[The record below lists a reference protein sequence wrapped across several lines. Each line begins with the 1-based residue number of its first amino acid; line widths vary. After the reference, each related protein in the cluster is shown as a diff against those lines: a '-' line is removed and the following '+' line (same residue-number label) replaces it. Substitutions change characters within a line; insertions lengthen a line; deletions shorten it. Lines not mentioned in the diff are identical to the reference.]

1 MTHPQASFRS
11 DLESH
16 VDAISLVRTRAHRNY
31 RERPCRYAWLAALL
45 CSLLF
50 ASAQAQ
56 ERFSLFVPTEE
67 DDVRRMLELVGL
79 HDGDVVFDLGS
90 GDGRIVLE
98 AARLNANVQGRGIE
112 IDEKLVF
119 EARKLAHD
127 KGIADRVQFLHQ
139 NAFDADL
146 KEATVIAM
154 WLWPELMRM
163 LRPKI
168 LAEARPGTRIVTR
181 IWDLGSWTPDKTDT
195 EGTHLFTWTVP
206 AKVEG
211 NWTWTLPFGNAERA
225 YSAIVE
231 QRFQNVEGVV
241 RVGNR
246 RGVFDSMKLD
256 GDRLSFSLMLTLD
269 GMGLVRHQFEG
280 RVLGDTIEGTVRL
293 LREPYDKAVE
303 VAWRAR
309 RSAATTY
316 FAPTGLEA
324 K

>member
-1 MTHPQASFRS
+1 
-11 DLESH
+11 
-16 VDAISLVRTRAHRNY
+16 VLV
-31 RERPCRYAWLAALL
+31 
-45 CSLLF
+45 
-50 ASAQAQ
+50 ASAPAQ

-67 DDVRRMLELVGL
+67 DDVGRMLTLVGL
-79 HDGDVVFDLGS
+79 RDGDVVFDLGS

-98 AARLNANVQGRGIE
+98 AARINPKVQGRGIE
-112 IDEKLVF
+112 IDEKLVL
-119 EARKLAHD
+119 ESTKVAHD
-127 KGIADRVQFLHQ
+127 KGLSDRVQFLHQ

-181 IWDLGSWTPDKTDT
+181 IWDLGSWKPDKTVID
-195 EGTHLFTWTVP
+195 GTHLFTWTVP
-206 AKVEG
+206 ARVEG
-211 NWTWTLPFGNAERA
+211 NWTWTLPVGSAERA

-231 QRFQNVEGVV
+231 QRFQDVEGVV

-256 GDRLSFSLMLTLD
+256 GDQIAFTLMLTLD

-280 RVLGDTIEGTVRL
+280 RVAGDAIEGTVRI

-303 VAWRAR
+303 VPWRAQR
-309 RSAATTY
+309 TANTTY
-316 FAPTGLEA
+316 FAPTGLET

>member
-1 MTHPQASFRS
+1 MRHT
-11 DLESH
+11 
-16 VDAISLVRTRAHRNY
+16 
-31 RERPCRYAWLAALL
+31 
-45 CSLLF
+45 LF
-50 ASAQAQ
+50 AFLCFVLVASAPAQ

-67 DDVRRMLELVGL
+67 DDVGRMLKLVELR
-79 HDGDVVFDLGS
+79 DGDVVYDLGS

-98 AARLNANVQGRGIE
+98 AARLNPKVEGRGIE
-112 IDEKLVF
+112 IDEKLVL
-119 EARKLAHD
+119 ESRKVAQS
-127 KGIADRVQFLHQ
+127 KGLADRVQFLHQ

-181 IWDLGSWTPDKTDT
+181 IWDLGSWKPDKTVID
-195 EGTHLFTWTVP
+195 GTHLFTWTVP
-206 AKVEG
+206 ARVEG
-211 NWTWTLPFGNAERA
+211 NWTWTLPVGSAQRT

-231 QRFQNVEGVV
+231 QRFQDVEGVV

-256 GDRLSFSLMLTLD
+256 GEQLTFTLMLTLD

-280 RVLGDTIEGTVRL
+280 RVAGDTIEGTVRI

-303 VAWRAR
+303 VPWRAQR
-309 RSAATTY
+309 AATTTY

>member
-1 MTHPQASFRS
+1 MRHTIFAF
-11 DLESH
+11 LCFVLVATSH
-16 VDAISLVRTRAHRNY
+16 
-31 RERPCRYAWLAALL
+31 
-45 CSLLF
+45 
-50 ASAQAQ
+50 AQ

-67 DDVRRMLELVGL
+67 DDVGRMLKLVGL
-79 HDGDVVFDLGS
+79 RDGDVVFDLGS

-98 AARLNANVQGRGIE
+98 AARLNPNVQGRGIE
-112 IDEKLVF
+112 IDEKLVL
-119 EARKLAHD
+119 ESRKVAAT
-127 KGIADRVQFLHQ
+127 KGVADRVQFLHQ

-195 EGTHLFTWTVP
+195 DGTHLFTWTVP
-206 AKVEG
+206 ARVEG
-211 NWTWTLPFGNAERA
+211 NWTWSLPVGSAQRA
-225 YSAIVE
+225 YSAVVE

-246 RGVFDSMKLD
+246 RGVLDSMKLD
-256 GDRLSFSLMLTLD
+256 GDQISFTLMLTLD

-280 RVLGDTIEGTVRL
+280 RVAGDAIEGTVRV

-303 VAWRAR
+303 VPWRAQR
-309 RSAATTY
+309 ASGTTY